1 MYIVKHAVR
10 SICRSKGRSILIG
23 VILFVLALCSCIGLG
38 IQKAADSS
46 RTAMEAL
53 TNITATIETDRRGMM
68 EQAQPP
74 EGGQP
79 LEGDREAMRE
89 QLQELQ
95 SLTLEELQT
104 YAQADSVSAFYY
116 TGTLYMAGTDEL
128 EAVTSSQSESR
139 PGPSG
144 GLSTDSFA
152 LIGYS
157 SDEAMSDFIDGT
169 ASISEGSMFAEGGSD
184 PVCVI
189 SSELALYNDISVGD
203 EITLQDQDGTVEL
216 TLTVSG
222 TYVFSTMTDYEAFDA
237 ECRELGLDEAYT
249 ISSTDVNAYEQSLI
263 PLENLSNFAFWFLA
277 VILLIGV
284 VVLIVINVFS
294 IRERKYEI
302 GVLCA
307 IGMRKGKIAMQFL
320 CENMVIALIALLLGF
335 GAGAVLSVPAS
346 NALLQTQIASFSQ
359 RAQRMDDN
367 FGRGGMPGYQEG
379 QDMQQMEEPQEEA
392 PEMPSDGMVSAV
404 SSVSEASDPI
414 ILLQMAGIAFVL
426 VILSSSA
433 TLISIFRFDPL
444 TILANRD

>member
-46 RTAMEAL
+46 HAAMEAL

-128 EAVTSSQSESR
+128 EAVASSQSESR

-320 CENMVIALIALLLGF
+320 CENMVIAFIALLLGF

>member
-1 MYIVKHAVR
+1 MYILKHAVR

-46 RTAMEAL
+46 RTAMEAI

-184 PVCVI
+184 PVCAI

-216 TLTVSG
+216 MLTVSGIYERESAMMQGPGVDSANQILMSYAALAQLAEDAQLSPQVSG

-277 VILLIGV
+277 VILLIGI
-284 VVLIVINVFS
+284 VVL
-294 IRERKYEI
+294 
-302 GVLCA
+302 C
-307 IGMRKGKIAMQFL
+307 
-320 CENMVIALIALLLGF
+320 
-335 GAGAVLSVPAS
+335 VPAS
-346 NALLQTQIASFSQ
+346 NALLQTQIASSSQ

-367 FGRGGMPGYQEG
+367 FGRGGMPGDQEG

-426 VILSSSA
+426 VIMSSSA